1 MLEIIYKIFDFV
13 VIVLLGYCFGLVSI
27 LLYSPDIL
35 IQYVFVLVCILIGLV
50 VLLGVLSTIG
60 NYLMFKKKV

>member
-1 MLEIIYKIFDFV
+1 MLQIIYKIFDFV
-13 VIVLLGYCFGLVSI
+13 VILLLGYCMALFSM
-27 LLYSPDIL
+27 LLYSPDTFIE
-35 IQYVFVLVCILIGLV
+35 YVGVLVYILIGLV